1 MSPSADPAATPVRL
15 AVFVSG
21 GGTNLQALIDALEA
35 DPSLPYRIVCVVA
48 DREGTGGQQRAE
60 KHGIPA
66 ALALAPR
73 GIPRPDARRIIS
85 DKALAVCREHRAE
98 ALVLAGFL
106 TIMSGDIITAYS
118 GKMINLHPALLP
130 KFGGPG
136 RWGQHVHEAVLA
148 AGETE
153 SGCSIHLVDA
163 GCDTGE
169 VLIQRKVPVLPGDSA
184 ETLAGRIYREEHI
197 AIVEGAVELSRRL
210 RS

>member
-1 MSPSADPAATPVRL
+1 
-15 AVFVSG
+15 
-21 GGTNLQALIDALEA
+21 
-35 DPSLPYRIVCVVA
+35 
-48 DREGTGGQQRAE
+48 
-60 KHGIPA
+60 
-66 ALALAPR
+66 
-73 GIPRPDARRIIS
+73 
-85 DKALAVCREHRAE
+85 
-98 ALVLAGFL
+98 L

-136 RWGQHVHEAVLA
+136 MWGHHVHEAVLA

-184 ETLAGRIYREEHI
+184 ETLAGRIYSEEHI

>member
-1 MSPSADPAATPVRL
+1 MLSSAESAAGKVRL

-21 GGTNLQALIDALEA
+21 GGTNLQALIDAVEA
-35 DPSLPYRIVCVVA
+35 DPSIPYRIVCVIA
-48 DREGTGGQQRAE
+48 DRGNTGGQKRAE

-66 ALALAPR
+66 ELVLPPRGVPRPEARKIVSDRALAL
-73 GIPRPDARRIIS
+73 
-85 DKALAVCREHRAE
+85 CREYNAE

-106 TIMSGDIITAYS
+106 TIMSGEIITAYS

-136 RWGQHVHEAVLA
+136 MWGHHVHEAVLA

-184 ETLAGRIYREEHI
+184 EDLAQRIHGEEHT
-197 AIVEGAVELSRRL
+197 AIVEGAIELARRV